1 MTDSND
7 DKGGFLSRWS
17 QRKVQGK
24 QGERAVVP
32 ALPSTGSGRS
42 DEKAQGERDAAVRAE
57 PASDRHEPV
66 LRHAQDDR
74 VVSAIVP
81 APVRAEPVSPTVLS
95 LPKEAP
101 PLPSLEDVAQLT
113 RESDFSRF
121 VAPGVD
127 VGVKNAAMK
136 KLFTDP
142 HFNVMDG
149 LDIYIDDYN
158 KFEPIPK
165 SMLRQ
170 MVQARALGLLD
181 DELEEQ
187 DKPAPDNPPIHEDTD
202 LQLQPDDAAGQPGA
216 DEGLAGSD
224 AVDHAGEPAVGDTIE
239 PDELSHHPEP
249 PRSA

>member
-7 DKGGFLSRWS
+7 DQGGFLSRWS
-17 QRKVQGK
+17 QRKAQVK
-24 QGERAVVP
+24 QPPSVPSVPAVSSAPVVP
-32 ALPSTGSGRS
+32 AEPAVRTEPALRP
-42 DEKAQGERDAAVRAE
+42 AQHERDPVAAVE
-57 PASDRHEPV
+57 PA
-66 LRHAQDDR
+66 
-74 VVSAIVP
+74 
-81 APVRAEPVSPTVLS
+81 
-95 LPKEAP
+95 EAP
-101 PLPSLEDVAQLT
+101 ARPTLEDVAELT

-127 VGVKNAAMK
+127 TGVKNAAMK

-187 DKPAPDNPPIHEDTD
+187 HKPTPDNPPPHEDPA
-202 LQLQPDDAAGQPGA
+202 LQLQPDDAPGQPGA
-216 DEGLAGSD
+216 GPGAAEPGEPGDDGGQPGPPVHD
-224 AVDHAGEPAVGDTIE
+224 AV
-239 PDELSHHPEP
+239 P
-249 PRSA
+249 PRSP